1 MSKPIR
7 NTPILSGRD
16 AEQFF
21 AEMNNLPSPEERKA
35 ERARISASAS
45 RLRQM
50 IAAAKPLSR

>member
-21 AEMNNLPSPEERKA
+21 TEMNNLPSLEERKK
-35 ERARISASAS
+35 ERARISTNAN
-45 RLRQM
+45 RLRFL
-50 IAAAKPLSR
+50 ISTLKKK